1 MQTSG
6 NSLFSS
12 TAPAGGAVGVC
23 VGIIVVVSCCVP

>member
-1 MQTSG
+1 MQTSQDI
-6 NSLFSS
+6 LFDS